1 MKPMSSKCWQ
11 ESLQANLSQK
21 SKRLAVVG
29 IGHELRGDD
38 ALGVLIIRQLQ
49 QECLKSEHVLLVE
62 GGSAPENVTGSL
74 RRFQPDMVLLIDA
87 VDMNQPPG
95 SIEIVD
101 WHNSRESAASTHTL
115 SLRLFADYLCCE
127 LNCAV
132 VLLGIQPLAAEFAMP
147 LTHPIQVSVEAVA
160 NYLQSALA

>member
-1 MKPMSSKCWQ
+1 MSSKCWQ

-49 QECLKSEHVLLVE
+49 QHCTKSEYVLLVE
-62 GGSAPENVTGSL
+62 GGSAPENITGSL
-74 RRFQPDMVLLIDA
+74 RRFQPDTVLMIDA
-87 VDMNQPPG
+87 VDMNQLPG

-101 WHNSRESAASTHTL
+101 WRNSREAAASTHTL
-115 SLRLFADYLCCE
+115 SLRLFADYLCSE

-132 VLLGIQPLAAEFAMP
+132 LLLGVQPLSAEFDKP
-147 LTHPIQVSVEAVA
+147 LTQPIQISVKVVA